1 MHKLLLF
8 AKRRT
13 CQSCFTYQCVT
24 RRRMKTCRC
33 LTKFREEKYEGSLQ
47 QSFFS
52 LLKREEL
59 WRMAFRYSSDD
70 SRCHELWKK
79 KGRRRRKLGG
89 FHPEKRGWR
98 GKKKEQTIIKARGVP
113 AMIFI
118 ALCSYSAWGGEEE
131 KWIKPWI
138 SIPLLIGTEVGFYL
152 LKNNIPETYFGK
164 EEEVWLGW
172 RL

>member
-24 RRRMKTCRC
+24 RRRMKTRRC

-47 QSFFS
+47 QSFFP
-52 LLKREEL
+52 LLKRGEL

-79 KGRRRRKLGG
+79 KK
-89 FHPEKRGWR
+89 EKEESLAVSIL
-98 GKKKEQTIIKARGVP
+98 KKED
-113 AMIFI
+113 
-118 ALCSYSAWGGEEE
+118 EEE
-131 KWIKPWI
+131 KKGANDNKGTRRSRHDFH
-138 SIPLLIGTEVGFYL
+138 SIMLLFCLRRGGRKVNKALDIHPLAHWNRSRILLI
-152 LKNNIPETYFGK
+152 KK
-164 EEEVWLGW
+164 
-172 RL
+172 

>member
-1 MHKLLLF
+1 MHKLLLAREKKNMSKLF
-8 AKRRT
+8 HVSMRNTKENENMSVLDKVSRGEIRGISSAIFFFSPEERRT
-13 CQSCFTYQCVT
+13 V
-24 RRRMKTCRC
+24 KD
-33 LTKFREEKYEGSLQ
+33 GV
-47 QSFFS
+47 S
-52 LLKREEL
+52 LLERRFTL
-59 WRMAFRYSSDD
+59 
-70 SRCHELWKK
+70 SRIMKK
-79 KGRRRRKLGG
+79 KRRRRRKLGG
-89 FHPEKRGWR
+89 FHFKWR